1 MASAESH
8 RESRVWVGVRIH
20 KRVVLVMQIRERVDG
35 KGEEEEEEGEMTN
48 AGNINSSWRPVRS
61 IADRSSA
68 GAEDGQILCKHRGI
82 IRSAVEIIYA
92 RLTI

>member
-1 MASAESH
+1 
-8 RESRVWVGVRIH
+8 
-20 KRVVLVMQIRERVDG
+20 
-35 KGEEEEEEGEMTN
+35 MTN
-48 AGNINSSWRPVRS
+48 AGNINSSWPPVRS

-92 RLTI
+92 RNDLIARLPSPSRLPPPLSLSLSLSLRAARQIYIFNYH

>member
-1 MASAESH
+1 
-8 RESRVWVGVRIH
+8 
-20 KRVVLVMQIRERVDG
+20 
-35 KGEEEEEEGEMTN
+35 MTN
-48 AGNINSSWRPVRS
+48 AGNINSSWPPVRS

-92 RLTI
+92 RNDLIARLPSPSRLPPPSLSLSLSLSASSTSDLYI